1 MNQGDTMKILT
12 PLILALLLISSYATA
27 AEQDEIEAIR
37 RAIELRQMAA
47 LNTPFTR
54 PVFLELC
61 QGNTR
66 GWCEGYFA
74 AIVTAY
80 QIPESCMPVT
90 DMAPFRYGSLWELT
104 VSWVLSQPQDSRF
117 TLFEAISATLA
128 DEERCP
134 MGRMGYFEP
143 REYVPY
149 SEAELQELSHEGDM
163 RPLNPVAAVYP
174 AQAQQDGITGWAQV
188 SFTVT
193 KTGTVE
199 NVQLVDSDPP
209 QIFDEVSLEA
219 AAKLRFKPMARNGST
234 VEVPNVYHV
243 FRFPPEEAQ

>member
-1 MNQGDTMKILT
+1 MKILT

-80 QIPESCMPVT
+80 QIPESCMPGT